1 LEITLFAFK
10 KNVVSN
16 SHPSWFLLAIILV
29 DLQNVRMFYQV
40 SKEDEYLFQGK
51 RKRLVEQLKL
61 KGIKHLKVL
70 AAIEKVPR
78 HLFFDTTTA
87 RPALLDHAYSD
98 KALPIGA
105 GQTISH
111 PYTVAF
117 QTEQL
122 DIQVGEKVL
131 EIGTGCGYQTAVL
144 IEMGAKVY
152 SIERQK
158 ALFDKTK
165 LFLPHL
171 GYRAVKIV
179 YGDGYKGLPQFAPY
193 DKIIVTA
200 GAPYIPNDLLLQLKI
215 GGIML
220 IPLGEGDV
228 QEMIWLKKTSAT
240 TFDKKVLGNFKFV
253 PLLQHKSG

>member
-1 LEITLFAFK
+1 
-10 KNVVSN
+10 
-16 SHPSWFLLAIILV
+16 
-29 DLQNVRMFYQV
+29 MFYQV
-40 SKEDEYLFQGK
+40 SKEDEYLFKGK
-51 RKRLVEQLKL
+51 RKRLVEVLKL
-61 KGIKHLKVL
+61 KGIKSQTVL
-70 AAIEKVPR
+70 SAIEKIPR
-78 HLFFDTTTA
+78 HLFFDNTTA

-122 DIQVGEKVL
+122 DIKPGEKVL

-144 IEMGAKVY
+144 IEVGAKVY

-158 ALFDKTK
+158 TLHDKTK
-165 LFLPHL
+165 LFLPYI
-171 GYRAVKIV
+171 GYSNAKLV
-179 YGDGYKGLPQFAPY
+179 YGDGYKGLPQFAPF

-200 GAPYIPNDLLLQLKI
+200 GAPYIPNDLLLQLNI

-220 IPLGEGDV
+220 IPIGEGDT
-228 QEMIWLKKTSAT
+228 QEMIWLQKTTHNS
-240 TFDKKVLGNFKFV
+240 FNKKVLGNFKFV
-253 PLLQHKSG
+253 PLLQNKATGY

>member
-1 LEITLFAFK
+1 
-10 KNVVSN
+10 
-16 SHPSWFLLAIILV
+16 
-29 DLQNVRMFYQV
+29 MFYKV

-51 RKRLVEQLKL
+51 RKRLVEILKT
-61 KGIKHLKVL
+61 KGIKDHNVL
-70 AAIEKVPR
+70 AAIEKIPR

-105 GQTISH
+105 GQTISQ

-122 DIQVGEKVL
+122 EINPGEKVL

-144 IEMGAKVY
+144 LELGAKVF

-158 ALFDKTK
+158 TLFDKTK
-165 LFLPHL
+165 LFLPYI
-171 GYRAVKIV
+171 GYTGAKLV
-179 YGDGYKGLPQFAPY
+179 YGDGYKGLPQFAPF

-200 GAPYIPNDLLLQLKI
+200 GAPYIPNDLLVQLRV

-220 IPLGEGDV
+220 IPLGEGET
-228 QEMIWLKKTSAT
+228 QEMVWLKKISPTN
-240 TFDKKVLGNFKFV
+240 FDRKTLGSFRFV
-253 PLLQHKSG
+253 PLLQNKSGN

>member
-1 LEITLFAFK
+1 
-10 KNVVSN
+10 
-16 SHPSWFLLAIILV
+16 
-29 DLQNVRMFYQV
+29 MFYNV
-40 SKEDEYLFQGK
+40 SKEDEYLFKGK
-51 RKRLVEQLKL
+51 RKRLVEQLRL
-61 KGIKHLKVL
+61 KGIKSEKVL
-70 AAIEKVPR
+70 SSIEKIPR
-78 HLFFDTTTA
+78 HLFFDPTTG

-122 DIQVGEKVL
+122 EIKPGEKVL

-158 ALFDKTK
+158 TLFDKTK
-165 LFLPHL
+165 LFLPYI
-171 GYRAVKIV
+171 GYTGAKLI
-179 YGDGYKGLPQFAPY
+179 YGDGYKGLPQFAPF

-200 GAPYIPNDLLLQLKI
+200 GAPYIPNDLLTQLNV

-220 IPLGEGDV
+220 IPLGEGET
-228 QEMIWLKKTSAT
+228 QEMVWLKKVSESS
-240 TFDKKVLGNFKFV
+240 FDKKILGNFKFV
-253 PLLQHKSG
+253 PLLQNKSGS

>member
-1 LEITLFAFK
+1 
-10 KNVVSN
+10 V
-16 SHPSWFLLAIILV
+16 
-29 DLQNVRMFYQV
+29 FYNV
-40 SKEDEYLFQGK
+40 SKEDEYLFKGK
-51 RKRLVEQLKL
+51 RRRLVDQLKL
-61 KGIKHLKVL
+61 KGIKSQKVL
-70 AAIEKVPR
+70 DAIEKIPR
-78 HLFFDTTTA
+78 HLFFDSTTA

-122 DIQVGEKVL
+122 EILSGEKVL

-144 IEMGAKVY
+144 IEMGAKVF

-165 LFLPHL
+165 LFLPYI
-171 GYRAVKIV
+171 GYKGAKLI
-179 YGDGYKGLPQFAPY
+179 YGDGYKGLPQFAPF

-200 GAPYIPNDLLLQLKI
+200 GAPYIPNDLLQQLKV
-215 GGIML
+215 GGLML
-220 IPLGEGDV
+220 IPLGQGEV
-228 QEMIWLKKTSAT
+228 QEMVWLRKNSESN
-240 TFDKKVLGNFKFV
+240 FDKKILGNFKFV
-253 PLLQHKSG
+253 PLLQNKSGV

>member
-1 LEITLFAFK
+1 
-10 KNVVSN
+10 
-16 SHPSWFLLAIILV
+16 
-29 DLQNVRMFYQV
+29 MFYQV

-51 RKRLVEQLKL
+51 RKRLIEQLRE
-61 KGIKHLKVL
+61 KGIKNETVLK
-70 AAIEKVPR
+70 AIGKIPR

-117 QTEQL
+117 QTEKL
-122 DIQVGEKVL
+122 EPVAGEKVL

-144 IEMGAKVY
+144 IEMGLKVF

-158 ALFDKTK
+158 SLHDKTK
-165 LFLPHL
+165 LFLPFI
-171 GYRAVKIV
+171 GYKSAKLI
-179 YGDGYKGLPQFAPY
+179 YGDGYKGLPQFAPF

-200 GAPYIPNDLLLQLKI
+200 GAPYIPNDLLVQLKV
-215 GGIML
+215 GGIIV
-220 IPLGEGDV
+220 IPIGDGAN
-228 QEMIWLKKTSAT
+228 QEMNILRKTSSSN
-240 TFDKKVLGNFKFV
+240 FEKQVIGQFKFV
-253 PLLQHKSG
+253 PLLQNKSTI

>member
-1 LEITLFAFK
+1 
-10 KNVVSN
+10 V
-16 SHPSWFLLAIILV
+16 
-29 DLQNVRMFYQV
+29 FYNV
-40 SKEDEYLFQGK
+40 SKEDEYLFKGK
-51 RKRLVEQLKL
+51 RKRLVEQLRL
-61 KGIKHLKVL
+61 KGIKSEKVL
-70 AAIEKVPR
+70 SSIEKIPR
-78 HLFFDTTTA
+78 HLFFDPTTG

-122 DIQVGEKVL
+122 EIKPGEKVL

-158 ALFDKTK
+158 TLFDKTK
-165 LFLPHL
+165 LFLPYI
-171 GYRAVKIV
+171 GYTGAKLI
-179 YGDGYKGLPQFAPY
+179 YGDGYKGLPQFAPF

-200 GAPYIPNDLLLQLKI
+200 GAPYIPNDLLTQLNV
-215 GGIML
+215 GGVML
-220 IPLGEGDV
+220 IPLGEGET
-228 QEMIWLKKTSAT
+228 QEMVWLKKVSESN
-240 TFDKKVLGNFKFV
+240 FDKKTLGNFKFV
-253 PLLQHKSG
+253 PLLQNKSGS

>member
-1 LEITLFAFK
+1 
-10 KNVVSN
+10 
-16 SHPSWFLLAIILV
+16 
-29 DLQNVRMFYQV
+29 MFYQV

-51 RKRLVEQLKL
+51 RKRLTEQLRE
-61 KGIKHLKVL
+61 KGIKNELVLK
-70 AAIEKVPR
+70 AIGKIPR

-117 QTEQL
+117 QTEKL
-122 DIQVGEKVL
+122 EPVAGEKVL

-144 IEMGAKVY
+144 IEMGLKVF

-158 ALFDKTK
+158 SLHDKRK
-165 LFLPHL
+165 LFLPFI
-171 GYRAVKIV
+171 GYKSAKLI
-179 YGDGYKGLPQFAPY
+179 YGDGYKGLPQFAPF

-200 GAPYIPNDLLLQLKI
+200 GAPYIPNDLLVQLKV
-215 GGIML
+215 GGIIV
-220 IPLGEGDV
+220 IPIGDGEN
-228 QEMIWLKKTSAT
+228 QEMNILRKTSSSN
-240 TFDKKVLGNFKFV
+240 FEKQVIGQFKFV
-253 PLLQHKSG
+253 PLLQNKSTI

>member
-1 LEITLFAFK
+1 
-10 KNVVSN
+10 
-16 SHPSWFLLAIILV
+16 
-29 DLQNVRMFYQV
+29 MFYNV

-51 RKRLVEQLKL
+51 RKRLVEILKT
-61 KGIKHLKVL
+61 KGIKNEKVL
-70 AAIEKVPR
+70 SAIEKIPR

-105 GQTISH
+105 GQTISQ

-122 DIQVGEKVL
+122 DLKPGEKVL

-144 IEMGAKVY
+144 LEVGAKVY

-158 ALFDKTK
+158 TLFDKTK
-165 LFLPHL
+165 LFLPYI
-171 GYRAVKIV
+171 GYGGAKLV
-179 YGDGYKGLPQFAPY
+179 YGDGYKGMPQFAPY

-200 GAPYIPNDLLLQLKI
+200 GAPYIPNDLLIQLKI
-215 GGIML
+215 GGILL
-220 IPLGEGDV
+220 IPLGEGET
-228 QEMIWLKKTSAT
+228 QEMVWLKKMSETN
-240 TFDKKVLGNFKFV
+240 FDKKILGNFKFV
-253 PLLQHKSG
+253 PLLQNKSGN

>member
-1 LEITLFAFK
+1 
-10 KNVVSN
+10 V
-16 SHPSWFLLAIILV
+16 
-29 DLQNVRMFYQV
+29 FYTV
-40 SKEDEYLFQGK
+40 SKEDEYLFRGK
-51 RKRLVEQLKL
+51 RKRLVEQLKQ
-61 KGIKHLKVL
+61 KGIKDEQVL
-70 AAIEKVPR
+70 TAIEKVPR
-78 HLFFDTTTA
+78 HLFFDQSTA

-117 QTEQL
+117 QTEKL
-122 DIQVGEKVL
+122 EIREGDKVL

-158 ALFDKTK
+158 ELFDKTK
-165 LFLPHL
+165 IFLPHI
-171 GYRAVKIV
+171 GYQAAKLV
-179 YGDGYKGLPQFAPY
+179 YGDGYKGLPQFAPF

-200 GAPYIPNDLLLQLKI
+200 GAPYIPNDLLCQLKT

-220 IPLGEGDV
+220 IPIGEGET
-228 QEMIWLKKTSAT
+228 QEMFWLKKTGENA
-240 TFDKKVLGNFKFV
+240 FDRKALGAFKFV
-253 PLLQHKSG
+253 PLLQNKSGRQSA

>member
-1 LEITLFAFK
+1 
-10 KNVVSN
+10 
-16 SHPSWFLLAIILV
+16 
-29 DLQNVRMFYQV
+29 MFYNV
-40 SKEDEYLFQGK
+40 SKEDEYLFKGK
-51 RKRLVEQLKL
+51 RKRLVDQLRT
-61 KGIKHLKVL
+61 KGIKDEKVL

-78 HLFFDTTTA
+78 HLFFDNTTA

-122 DIQVGEKVL
+122 DIKPGEKVL

-158 ALFDKTK
+158 TLFDKTK
-165 LFLPHL
+165 LFLPYI
-171 GYRAVKIV
+171 GYNGARLI
-179 YGDGYKGLPQFAPY
+179 YGDGYKGLPQFAPF
-193 DKIIVTA
+193 DKVIVTA
-200 GAPYIPNDLLLQLKI
+200 GAPYIPNDLLEQLKV

-220 IPLGEGDV
+220 IPIGEGET
-228 QEMIWLKKTSAT
+228 QEMIWLRKNNLTS
-240 TFDKKVLGNFKFV
+240 FDKKVLGNFKFV
-253 PLLQHKSG
+253 PLLQNKSGS

>member
-1 LEITLFAFK
+1 
-10 KNVVSN
+10 
-16 SHPSWFLLAIILV
+16 
-29 DLQNVRMFYQV
+29 MFYNV
-40 SKEDEYLFQGK
+40 SKEDEYLFKGK
-51 RKRLVEQLKL
+51 RKRLVEQLRL
-61 KGIKHLKVL
+61 KGIKSEKVL
-70 AAIEKVPR
+70 SSIEKIPR
-78 HLFFDTTTA
+78 HLFFDPTTG

-122 DIQVGEKVL
+122 EIKPGEKVL

-158 ALFDKTK
+158 TLFDKTK
-165 LFLPHL
+165 LFLPYI
-171 GYRAVKIV
+171 GYTGAKLI
-179 YGDGYKGLPQFAPY
+179 YGVGYKGLPQFAPF

-200 GAPYIPNDLLLQLKI
+200 GAPYIPNDLLTQLNV
-215 GGIML
+215 GGVML
-220 IPLGEGDV
+220 IPLGEGET
-228 QEMIWLKKTSAT
+228 QEMVWLKKVSESN
-240 TFDKKVLGNFKFV
+240 FDKKTLGNFKFV
-253 PLLQHKSG
+253 PLLQNKSGS

>member
-1 LEITLFAFK
+1 
-10 KNVVSN
+10 
-16 SHPSWFLLAIILV
+16 
-29 DLQNVRMFYQV
+29 MFYNV
-40 SKEDEYLFQGK
+40 SKEDEYLFIGK
-51 RKRLVEQLKL
+51 RRRLVEQLRT
-61 KGIKHLKVL
+61 KGIKDEKVL

-78 HLFFDTTTA
+78 HLFFDNTTA

-111 PYTVAF
+111 PFTVAF

-122 DIQVGEKVL
+122 EIKPGEKVL

-158 ALFDKTK
+158 TLFDKTK
-165 LFLPHL
+165 IFLPHI
-171 GYRAVKIV
+171 GYKGARLV
-179 YGDGYKGLPQFAPY
+179 YGDGYKGMPQYAPF

-200 GAPYIPNDLLLQLKI
+200 GAPYIPNDLLEQLKV

-220 IPLGEGDV
+220 IPIGEGET
-228 QEMIWLKKTSAT
+228 QEMVWLRKNNLTS
-240 TFDKKVLGNFKFV
+240 FDKKVLGNFKFV
-253 PLLQHKSG
+253 PLLQNKSGS

>member
-1 LEITLFAFK
+1 
-10 KNVVSN
+10 V
-16 SHPSWFLLAIILV
+16 
-29 DLQNVRMFYQV
+29 FYSV
-40 SKEDEYLFQGK
+40 SKEDDYLFKGK
-51 RKRLVEQLKL
+51 RKRLVEQLKG
-61 KGIKHLKVL
+61 KGIKDEKVL

-78 HLFFDTTTA
+78 HLFFDNTTA

-122 DIQVGEKVL
+122 NLKRGEKVL

-144 IEMGAKVY
+144 LEMGTKVY

-158 ALFDKTK
+158 TLFDKTK
-165 LFLPHL
+165 VFLPHI
-171 GYRAVKIV
+171 GYSGARLI
-179 YGDGYKGLPQFAPY
+179 YGDGYKGLPQFAPF

-200 GAPYIPNDLLLQLKI
+200 GAPYIPNDLLVQLKVD
-215 GGIML
+215 GVML
-220 IPLGEGDV
+220 IPLGEGES
-228 QEMIWLKKTSAT
+228 QEMIWLKKNSETS
-240 TFDKKVLGNFKFV
+240 FDKKNLGLFKFV
-253 PLLQHKSG
+253 PLLQDKSGS

>member
-1 LEITLFAFK
+1 
-10 KNVVSN
+10 V
-16 SHPSWFLLAIILV
+16 
-29 DLQNVRMFYQV
+29 FYQV

-51 RKRLVEQLKL
+51 RKRLIEQLRE
-61 KGIKHLKVL
+61 KGIKNETVL
-70 AAIEKVPR
+70 NAIGKIPR

-117 QTEQL
+117 QTEKL
-122 DIQVGEKVL
+122 EPVAGEKVL

-144 IEMGAKVY
+144 IEMGLKVF

-158 ALFDKTK
+158 SLHDKTK
-165 LFLPHL
+165 LFLPFI
-171 GYRAVKIV
+171 GYKSAKLI
-179 YGDGYKGLPQFAPY
+179 YGDGYKGLPQFAPF

-200 GAPYIPNDLLLQLKI
+200 GAPYIPNDLLVQLKV
-215 GGIML
+215 GGIL
-220 IPLGEGDV
+220 VIPIGDGEN
-228 QEMIWLKKTSAT
+228 QEMNILRKTSDSN
-240 TFDKKVLGNFKFV
+240 FEKQVIGQFKFV
-253 PLLQHKSG
+253 PLLQNKSTI

>member
-1 LEITLFAFK
+1 
-10 KNVVSN
+10 
-16 SHPSWFLLAIILV
+16 
-29 DLQNVRMFYQV
+29 MFYNV
-40 SKEDEYLFQGK
+40 SKEDEYLFKGK
-51 RKRLVEQLKL
+51 RRRLVDQLKL
-61 KGIKHLKVL
+61 KGIKSQKVL
-70 AAIEKVPR
+70 DAIEKIPR
-78 HLFFDTTTA
+78 HLFFDSTTA

-122 DIQVGEKVL
+122 EILSGEKVL

-144 IEMGAKVY
+144 IEMGAKVF

-165 LFLPHL
+165 LFLPYI
-171 GYRAVKIV
+171 GYKGAKLI
-179 YGDGYKGLPQFAPY
+179 YGDGYKGLPQFAPF

-200 GAPYIPNDLLLQLKI
+200 GAPYIPNDLLQQLKV
-215 GGIML
+215 GGLML
-220 IPLGEGDV
+220 IPLGQGEV
-228 QEMIWLKKTSAT
+228 QEMVWLRKNSESN
-240 TFDKKVLGNFKFV
+240 FDKKILGNFKFV
-253 PLLQHKSG
+253 PLLQNKSGV